1 MGAGGS
7 AAPAAPY
14 WYGMRDDDDRDVGDA
29 CLLLQITGFVRAR
42 RRLARA
48 AWTVLSVTAIDA
60 LMLVAGVAAGD
71 APAALVGLALLAP
84 QPVLVWRARMALAAG
99 RPVRRQALALAALM
113 SFSLA
118 VTALALAPMPDH
130 GVALAY
136 LALLAVA
143 AAFAGWQGRRA
154 LAFVT
159 GASAGLDDPTFPC
172 RWLFGRPAQRQRPLA
187 VSRSVGRGWW
197 LVAAIAVAALVVH
210 IVLLEAG
217 IVDVGVPAALYLMVA
232 GFATHRARR
241 HAMPSAGQSRSADS
255 RPPVLV
261 LRAFRDDALNVEGGA
276 RWRGW
281 LRPQPTLEEIAAHA
295 TAGVGPAIAIGDP
308 SEQLPPLGAA
318 RDYLAD
324 TDWRSV
330 VTALIDEAAMVA
342 LVLGDSDN
350 LLWEFSTTMQR
361 RRGRGVLV
369 LLPPLRRRAA
379 LATRWRRFAM
389 ANAAVLGP
397 GFPPD
402 LPSAPVTAFFFCR
415 RQAVLIA
422 GGRDGGWPY
431 RLAIGLFVAL
441 RATTPNGD
449 DDPCR
454 RLSAR
459 LPATAI
465 VGGAG

>member
-1 MGAGGS
+1 MKG
-7 AAPAAPY
+7 
-14 WYGMRDDDDRDVGDA
+14 DDDRDAGDA

-48 AWTVLSVTAIDA
+48 AWTVLSVSAVDA
-60 LMLVAGVAAGD
+60 LMLVAGLGAGD
-71 APAALVGLALLAP
+71 VPLALAGLALLAP
-84 QPVLVWRARMALAAG
+84 QPVLVHRARTALAAG
-99 RPVRRQALALAALM
+99 RPVRRQVLTLAALM
-113 SFSLA
+113 SSSLA
-118 VTALALAPMPDH
+118 VTALVLAPMPDH

-136 LALLAVA
+136 LALLAIA
-143 AAFAGWQGRRA
+143 SAFAGWQGKRA
-154 LAFVT
+154 LAFVARAR
-159 GASAGLDDPTFPC
+159 ASLDDPTFPC
-172 RWLFGRPAQRQRPLA
+172 RWLFDRPPRRRPLT
-187 VSRSVGRGWW
+187 VSRSAGRRWW
-197 LVAAIAVAALVVH
+197 LLAAVAVAALVVH

-217 IVDVGVPAALYLMVA
+217 IVDVGVPAALYLLVA
-232 GFATHRARR
+232 GFAMHRARR

-295 TAGVGPAIAIGDP
+295 TVGVGPAIAIGDP

-324 TDWRSV
+324 ADWRSV
-330 VTALIDEAAMVA
+330 VMALVDEAAMVV

-350 LLWEFSTTMQR
+350 LLWEFSMTMQR

-379 LATRWRRFAM
+379 LATRWRRFAA

-397 GFPPD
+397 GFPPE

-415 RQAVLIA
+415 RQVVLVA
-422 GGRDGGWPY
+422 GGRDSGWPY

-441 RATTPNGD
+441 RAAAPNED
-449 DDPCR
+449 DDLCR
-454 RLSAR
+454 ELAAR
-459 LPATAI
+459 LPTTAI
-465 VGGAG
+465 VGGDG